1 MGSSALMALGMRAM
15 TANYAALQATGNN
28 IANANTVGY
37 SRQTAEFETAGGQFT
52 GAGFFGKGVN
62 VSTITRAH
70 DEFLTREA
78 ATTRALAAA
87 DAARSGQLQQL
98 EKVFAM
104 GEAGL
109 GYAAQQLYNA
119 FVDVANRPQ
128 DASARQVVL
137 ARAGELAARFRSAGE
152 QIDSIQAG
160 VTQDLKSNVAS
171 INMLSSRIAEL
182 NNKIAMSKGT
192 GHTPNDL
199 LDQRDQAVNDLSQYI
214 QVNTIA
220 ADDGSLSVFIGGGQK
235 LVLGTQTTPLVAVPD
250 AFDPSK
256 VQLGINDSGAV
267 REMPIE
273 LVTGGSIAGL
283 LRFQNNDLTDARN
296 LVGQLASA
304 IAGSLNAQQALGLDL
319 GQPSSA
325 GAPILTVGNP
335 VTLPATGNAMA
346 GGVPVA
352 SYVDGSGNRVPS
364 VSMAIVDARELQA
377 SDYELFADPTLPAGS
392 YRLTRLS
399 DGTQQT
405 VTNGDVV
412 DGFRID
418 IAAPAP
424 AARDR
429 FLLRPVGAAARNTTL
444 VLDDP
449 KGLAAASP
457 VAATFGIDNTGTA
470 SLASLAAV
478 SADPTSPELNASITF
493 TSDTGNYDWELRDA
507 GGALIRSGSAV
518 WTAGQPIRSDAWTPA
533 TPAMRYEWELNL
545 NGVPRNGD
553 TLDVS
558 RTTIPASD
566 NGNAKALL
574 ALRDAAI
581 VGQQTLSSGTVV
593 PGITVTDAYANV
605 LADVGVRVQGAKLSE
620 QMSATIATD
629 AKEAQSARS
638 GVNLDEEAARLIQF
652 QQAYQAAAKMLQ
664 VAQSVFDTLLQ
675 TAGA

>member
-1 MGSSALMALGMRAM
+1 MGSSALMSLGMRAM
-15 TANYAALQATGNN
+15 NANYAALQATGNN

-87 DAARSGQLQQL
+87 DAARSNQLQQL
-98 EKVFAM
+98 EKVFAL
-104 GEAGL
+104 GESGL
-109 GYAAQQLYNA
+109 GYAAQQLYSA

-137 ARAGELAARFRSAGE
+137 GRADELAARLRSAGE
-152 QIDSIQAG
+152 QVDSIQAG
-160 VTQDLKSNVAS
+160 VTQELKSNIAA

-182 NNKIAMSKGT
+182 NNKIAMMKGA
-192 GHTPNDL
+192 GHAPNDL

-214 QVNTIA
+214 QVSTIA

-235 LVLGTQTTPLVAVPD
+235 LVLGNQTTPLVAVPD
-250 AFDPSK
+250 PFDPSK
-256 VQLGINDSGAV
+256 SQVGINDSGAV
-267 REMPIE
+267 REMPTE
-273 LVTGGSIAGL
+273 LVTGGSLAGL
-283 LRFQNNDLTDARN
+283 LRFQNQDLTDARN

-319 GQPSSA
+319 GQPAAA
-325 GAPILTVGNP
+325 GAPILSVGNP
-335 VTLPATGNAMA
+335 VTLPATGNAMS

-352 SYVDGSGNRVPS
+352 SYIDGSGNRVPS
-364 VSMAIVDARELQA
+364 VGMTIVDTRELQA
-377 SDYELFADPTLPAGS
+377 SDYELFADPNLPAGS

-418 IAAPAP
+418 VAAPAP
-424 AARDR
+424 ALRDR

-457 VAATFGIDNTGTA
+457 VTATLGVDNIGTA
-470 SLASLAAV
+470 TLAAL
-478 SADPTSPELNASITF
+478 SATAADPASAELDASISF

-507 GGALIRSGSAV
+507 GGTLIRSGSAV
-518 WTAGQPIRSDAWTPA
+518 WTAGEPIRSDAWTPA
-533 TPAMRYEWELNL
+533 TPAQRYDWELQL

-553 TLDVS
+553 TLAIAK
-558 RTTIPASD
+558 TPIPASD

-574 ALRDAAI
+574 ALRDATI
-581 VGQQTLSSGTVV
+581 VGRQTLSNGTVV
-593 PGITVTDAYANV
+593 PGTTVTDAYANV
-605 LADVGVRVQGAKLSE
+605 LADVGVRVQGARLSE
-620 QMSATIATD
+620 QMSATIAAD
-629 AKEAQSARS
+629 AKESQSS
-638 GVNLDEEAARLIQF
+638 KVGVNLDEEAARLIQF
-652 QQAYQAAAKMLQ
+652 QQSYQAAAKMLQ

-675 TAGA
+675 TAGS